1 MLSVKIK
8 KQLTHFMLDVDF
20 SVGEEI
26 VALYGPSG
34 SGKTTT
40 LHAIAGL
47 LKPQSGSIYLNNR
60 TLFEAGK
67 ANIDVAKR
75 KVGYVFQQ
83 YALFPHM
90 TVWENIQYGM
100 KRESLA
106 LNLLNEL
113 QMSHLKEQYPREISG
128 GERQRTALI
137 RALATEPDIL
147 LLDEP
152 FSALDDETKAISYEQ
167 VLALHQRWKIPIVL
181 VTHNKEEVKKLAN
194 KVIYLR
200 EGKVF
205 TIEDKNSIQTN

>member
-20 SVGEEI
+20 SMSEEI

-47 LKPQSGSIYLNNR
+47 VKPQSGNIRLNNR

-67 ANIDVAKR
+67 VNVDVAKR

-100 KRESLA
+100 KKELLA
-106 LNLLNEL
+106 LNLLNEMH
-113 QMSHLKEQYPREISG
+113 MSHLKGQYPHEISG

-137 RALATEPDIL
+137 RALATEPDML

-152 FSALDDETKAISYEQ
+152 FSALDDETKEISHEQ

-181 VTHNKEEVKKLAN
+181 VTHNQEEVKKLAN

-205 TIEDKNSIQTN
+205 NIEDKYSIQTN

>member
-60 TLFEAGK
+60 ALFEAGK
-67 ANIDVAKR
+67 ANVDVAKR

-137 RALATEPDIL
+137 RALATKPDIL

-152 FSALDDETKAISYEQ
+152 FSALDDETKVISYEQ

>member
-67 ANIDVAKR
+67 VNIDVAKR

-137 RALATEPDIL
+137 RALATKPDIL

-200 EGKVF
+200 EGRF
-205 TIEDKNSIQTN
+205 LL

>member
-152 FSALDDETKAISYEQ
+152 FSALDDETKGISYEQ